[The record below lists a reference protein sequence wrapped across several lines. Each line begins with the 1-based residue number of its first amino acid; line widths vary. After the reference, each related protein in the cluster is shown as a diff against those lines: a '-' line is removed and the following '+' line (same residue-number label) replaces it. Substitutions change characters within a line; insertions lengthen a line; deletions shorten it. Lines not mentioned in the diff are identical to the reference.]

1 MSRAELIVAAA
12 KAAIGTP
19 FRHQGRTLG
28 RGLDCAGLAIHCAQQ
43 AGIATYDENDYPRQP
58 GGGRLE
64 AAFDQQPALVR
75 IPVSEMAPG
84 DVLLMTFEGQPQ
96 HVAIVGDNGMIIH
109 AYEPIGRVVEHGL
122 NKFWRARI
130 VRAYRF
136 IEDTE

>member
-1 MSRAELIVAAA
+1 MTRAELIVAAA
-12 KAAIGTP
+12 RAAIGTP

-28 RGLDCAGLAIHCAQQ
+28 RGLDCAGLAIHCAQT
-43 AGIATYDENDYPRQP
+43 AGIATYDETDYPRQP

-64 AAFDQQPALVR
+64 AAFDQQPELRRIALPE
-75 IPVSEMAPG
+75 IAPG

-96 HVAIVGDNGMIIH
+96 HVAIVSEVGIIH

-122 NKFWRARI
+122 TAFWRARI

-136 IEDTE
+136 IEVAE